1 VLAFFL
7 HDLVGSGQQ
16 DGGAEESH
24 VDKDLPLD
32 VFGVFIRDVDERFH
46 KMNAE
51 MPISE
56 VASLIL
62 MVPGSMCVSHS
73 GRSAWPSNPA

>member
-7 HDLVGSGQQ
+7 HDRVGPGQQ

-32 VFGVFIRDVDERFH
+32 VFGIFIRDADERFQ
-46 KMNAE
+46 KMNAGN
-51 MPISE
+51 
-56 VASLIL
+56 ADQ
-62 MVPGSMCVSHS
+62 
-73 GRSAWPSNPA
+73 

>member
-1 VLAFFL
+1 MSVLAFFQ

-32 VFGVFIRDVDERFH
+32 VFGVFIRDVDERFQ
-46 KMNAE
+46 KMNAGK
-51 MPISE
+51 
-56 VASLIL
+56 ADQ
-62 MVPGSMCVSHS
+62 
-73 GRSAWPSNPA
+73 